1 MEAAYRAGLEEGD
14 DSVIQPAKIN
24 NTLIDETLEIGT
36 EERSLLEPSCVSEDD
51 DNAKSASVMNNKPKA
66 TKAARMWYDWLKES

>member
-51 DNAKSASVMNNKPKA
+51 DNAQ
-66 TKAARMWYDWLKES
+66 